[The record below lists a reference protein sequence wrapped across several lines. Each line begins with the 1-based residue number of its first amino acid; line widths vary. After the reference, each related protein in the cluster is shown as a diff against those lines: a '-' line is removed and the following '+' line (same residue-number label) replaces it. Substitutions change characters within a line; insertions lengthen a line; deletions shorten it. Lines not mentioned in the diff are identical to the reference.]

1 MRRGK
6 IGAQSHFADPPRGG
20 LAMRV
25 EPLQQAG
32 GLSRRGGGGLRVMPA
47 AALEC
52 LIIPIMLRAALAIT
66 MG

>member
-1 MRRGK
+1 
-6 IGAQSHFADPPRGG
+6 
-20 LAMRV
+20 MRV